1 MLREFGLGFGEH
13 HSLTVVAPNGAGP
26 RGRPVSKRSG
36 WVRYVSVL
44 AIFAAAG
51 LHAETGYNAWLRYA
65 PLDEPALTQYRQATP
80 AVIVA
85 LSDTGLEASARN
97 ESIRGIRGMLG
108 RTLRAESAI
117 PKESAIVL
125 GTLEELRRAA
135 PQFHLDATLAADGY
149 WLKTVAAGPLHYT
162 VIAAAN
168 SRGVLY
174 GAFALLRKIP
184 LGESIANL
192 DEKQSP

>member
-1 MLREFGLGFGEH
+1 MLFG
-13 HSLTVVAPNGAGP
+13 
-26 RGRPVSKRSG
+26 VSKFWSSQRWDRRSISVVCLSG
-36 WVRYVSVL
+36 RMTDHKGRWSVL
-44 AIFAAAG
+44 PLVVFAAAFS

-65 PLDEPALTQYRQATP
+65 PLDEPALTQYRQSTP
-80 AVIVA
+80 AVIVS
-85 LSDTGLEASARN
+85 LNNSGPEANARD

-125 GTLEELRRAA
+125 GTIEELRRDA